1 MPWSVLIEPL
11 LIPFSNDLNP
21 QNMGQR
27 LVELEIS
34 YTANAD
40 GSGILHC
47 SNLPPNPA
55 IFPPGP
61 ACEWLFL
68 SSPQHTRKN
77 SSPAVLFVVVNG
89 IPSVGSLIM
98 VGSGEI
104 DQQDVLPPAP
114 LPTPFIAE
122 GSASPATGEDRTKT
136 SFARPLKA
144 ETSWP
149 SVFTWTFGTVFWLFL
164 F

>member
-1 MPWSVLIEPL
+1 
-11 LIPFSNDLNP
+11 
-21 QNMGQR
+21 MGQR

-34 YTANAD
+34 YTVNAD

-61 ACEWLFL
+61 AREWSSSCLLLGTPESFL
-68 SSPQHTRKN
+68 
-77 SSPAVLFVVVNG
+77 AVLFIVVNG
-89 IPSVGSLIM
+89 IPSVGSLVM
-98 VGSGEI
+98 VGSGKI

-114 LPTPFIAE
+114 LPAPFITE
-122 GSASPATGEDRTKT
+122 DYASPAAGGDRKKT
-136 SFARPLKA
+136 NFARPMQA
-144 ETSWP
+144 EISWP
-149 SVFTWTFGTVFWLFL
+149 SMLTWTLGTGLWLLL

>member
-1 MPWSVLIEPL
+1 
-11 LIPFSNDLNP
+11 
-21 QNMGQR
+21 MGQR

-34 YTANAD
+34 YTSNAD

-61 ACEWLFL
+61 AREWLF
-68 SSPQHTRKN
+68 SSSLQHTRTILV
-77 SSPAVLFVVVNG
+77 VLFVVVNG
-89 IPSVGSLIM
+89 VPSVGNLVM

-104 DQQDVLPPAP
+104 EQQAVLPPGP

-122 GSASPATGEDRTKT
+122 ESVSSTPGGDRKKT
-136 SFARPLKA
+136 SFARPIKA
-144 ETSWP
+144 EISWP
-149 SVFTWTFGTVFWLFL
+149 SVLTWTLGTGFWLFL
-164 F
+164 C

>member
-1 MPWSVLIEPL
+1 
-11 LIPFSNDLNP
+11 
-21 QNMGQR
+21 MGQR

-68 SSPQHTRKN
+68 SSPKLASRID
-77 SSPAVLFVVVNG
+77 PR
-89 IPSVGSLIM
+89 SL
-98 VGSGEI
+98 VC
-104 DQQDVLPPAP
+104 
-114 LPTPFIAE
+114 
-122 GSASPATGEDRTKT
+122 R
-136 SFARPLKA
+136 R
-144 ETSWP
+144 
-149 SVFTWTFGTVFWLFL
+149 
-164 F
+164 